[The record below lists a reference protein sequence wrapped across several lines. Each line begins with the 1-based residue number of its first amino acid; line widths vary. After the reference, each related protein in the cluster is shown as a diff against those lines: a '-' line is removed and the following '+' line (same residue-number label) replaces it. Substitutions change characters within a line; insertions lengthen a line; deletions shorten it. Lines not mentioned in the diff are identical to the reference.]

1 MHDFTGSDSTLF
13 DLRLLLY
20 TIRVVRI
27 LKFTSQNF
35 IEGFFFCQE
44 GGHAWLEL
52 MEHRSE
58 EQQVYIPQ
66 IALIRLES
74 EAWHWEV
81 DAHDYDEPIHWDDE
95 EDTSGV
101 RTALI
106 SESSRKGFYIE
117 CKQCH
122 VHEEEVHRVL
132 KSTPTRDR
140 QDCQNTISGKNC
152 FQPA

>member
-1 MHDFTGSDSTLF
+1 MSQ
-13 DLRLLLY
+13 
-20 TIRVVRI
+20 I
-27 LKFTSQNF
+27 LV
-35 IEGFFFCQE
+35 EGFFFCQ

-52 MEHRSE
+52 MEHSLLF
-58 EQQVYIPQ
+58 QIWGAASIIVTYPQ
-66 IALIRLES
+66 IRLES

-117 CKQCH
+117 CKQCQ